1 MTGGISCRTSLEKKN
16 RWQQEHKEIDQYW
29 REVFDTCTEGI
40 CIFDLDGRL
49 YDMNEAYCQ
58 IVGRSYDELLAMGWL
73 ELTVPEYRNEDNKR
87 LPEIMAG
94 KLVRFEKAYQH
105 KDGHPVPILISYKL
119 LKRRPDWDND
129 RLVATCVNL
138 TNLAVLKQKEQELQD
153 ILQSQEVAIAAIG
166 ARLSDLAHGD
176 LLAGAP
182 TALSGKLQVLGND
195 LELLIVMLRDVVT
208 RIQSAAYHMH
218 GGLRDLEAGNQ
229 GLDERTQRQ
238 AANMEQL
245 SAAIEELSHSVQ
257 ESAGHAS
264 GSAAKSLMVRL
275 HAQQGA
281 SLIYSAEEKM
291 RAIATMSHTMAEAI
305 SMVDEIAFTTNLLA
319 LNAAVEAARAGE
331 HGRSFAIVAQE
342 VRRLALSAA
351 RNAKNIK
358 DLVKKSA
365 QIVDEGSAL
374 SSQGAE
380 AFGEIQR
387 GIEEVSNRTDDMAH
401 AVEKQQRATSQLAD
415 IIRMI
420 HAMTQEN
427 RILVAQTS
435 DTRVSLTTQAEQLAT
450 LAQYFRTA

>member
-1 MTGGISCRTSLEKKN
+1 
-16 RWQQEHKEIDQYW
+16 
-29 REVFDTCTEGI
+29 
-40 CIFDLDGRL
+40 
-49 YDMNEAYCQ
+49 MNEAYCQ

-119 LKRRPDWDND
+119 LKRHPEWDKD

-138 TNLAVLKQKEQELQD
+138 TNLAALKQKEQELQD
-153 ILQSQEVAIAAIG
+153 ILQSQEAAIAAIG

-208 RIQSAAYHMH
+208 RIQGAAYHMH
-218 GGLRDLEAGNQ
+218 GGLRDLESGNQ

-264 GSAAKSLMVRL
+264 GSAAKSQMVRL

-387 GIEEVSNRTDDMAH
+387 GIEEVSHRTDDMAH
-401 AVEKQQRATSQLAD
+401 AVEKQQRATCQLAD

-435 DTRVSLTTQAEQLAT
+435 DTRASLTKQAEQLAT

>member
-1 MTGGISCRTSLEKKN
+1 
-16 RWQQEHKEIDQYW
+16 
-29 REVFDTCTEGI
+29 
-40 CIFDLDGRL
+40 
-49 YDMNEAYCQ
+49 
-58 IVGRSYDELLAMGWL
+58 
-73 ELTVPEYRNEDNKR
+73 
-87 LPEIMAG
+87 
-94 KLVRFEKAYQH
+94 
-105 KDGHPVPILISYKL
+105 
-119 LKRRPDWDND
+119 
-129 RLVATCVNL
+129 
-138 TNLAVLKQKEQELQD
+138 
-153 ILQSQEVAIAAIG
+153 
-166 ARLSDLAHGD
+166 
-176 LLAGAP
+176 
-182 TALSGKLQVLGND
+182 
-195 LELLIVMLRDVVT
+195 
-208 RIQSAAYHMH
+208 
-218 GGLRDLEAGNQ
+218 
-229 GLDERTQRQ
+229 
-238 AANMEQL
+238 
-245 SAAIEELSHSVQ
+245 
-257 ESAGHAS
+257 
-264 GSAAKSLMVRL
+264 
-275 HAQQGA
+275 
-281 SLIYSAEEKM
+281 M